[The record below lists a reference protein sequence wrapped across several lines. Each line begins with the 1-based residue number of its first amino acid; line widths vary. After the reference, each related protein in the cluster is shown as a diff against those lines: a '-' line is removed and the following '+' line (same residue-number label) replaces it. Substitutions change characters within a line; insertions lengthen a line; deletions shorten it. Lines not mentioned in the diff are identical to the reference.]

1 MNKVDLSEL
10 HKNVLNDALLRLKE
24 LLRAD
29 TASLFLFDGERQ
41 ELVLNSILNEHKLQ
55 FQGIRQRLGEGVA
68 GSVANA
74 GKAVLVKNIKT
85 DPRFRSQP
93 YHHYLTDSFLCI
105 PIVTSSGLIG
115 VINISDKGSGEAF
128 TEDDLRVAC
137 LTAQLT
143 SHIVEGQKGL
153 AQLREENEL
162 LKKEKAA
169 TKEKQVFLE
178 KFASMGKLAG
188 GIVHEINNP
197 LDAVIRYTN
206 MLIERD
212 LDKALAHEY
221 LNEIKVGLTRI
232 LKITRSLREFSQQL
246 NDNRY
251 QELVDIHEVL
261 EEALSLFRSHFFS
274 GKIRIQKKYQTTLP
288 KVIDKG
294 LCRVFSNIVK
304 NAIDAMADGGTLV
317 VGTTQDDDFI
327 QITFQDTGCGVPE
340 EIKEKIFTPFFT
352 TKPIGQGIGLGLPI
366 CFEVIQRYG
375 GRIDVDSSPQKGT
388 LFTVRLPLKFAF
400 PVSSVTKS

>member
-10 HKNVLNDALLRLKE
+10 HKNILNDALLQLKE
-24 LLRAD
+24 ILRAD
-29 TASLFLFDGERQ
+29 TASLFLMDGERQ
-41 ELVLNSILNEHKLQ
+41 ELVLNSILNERKIQ
-55 FQGIRQRLGEGVA
+55 FKGIRQRLGEGVA

-85 DPRFRSQP
+85 DPRFRSQRF
-93 YHHYLTDSFLCI
+93 HHYHTDSFICI

-143 SHIVEGQKGL
+143 SHIVEGQRNL
-153 AQLREENEL
+153 AQLKDENQQI
-162 LKKEKAA
+162 KREKAEA
-169 TKEKQVFLE
+169 KEQQAFLE

-212 LDKALAHEY
+212 LDRSLAHEY

-246 NDNRY
+246 NDNRF
-251 QELVDIHEVL
+251 QDLVDIHEVL
-261 EEALSLFRSHFFS
+261 EEALSLFRTHFYG
-274 GKIRIQKKYQTTLP
+274 GKVRVQKKYQASLP

-294 LCRVFSNIVK
+294 LCRVFSNIIK
-304 NAIDAMADGGTLV
+304 NAIDAMAEGGTIV
-317 VGTTQDDDFI
+317 IATVQNEEFI
-327 QITFQDTGCGVPE
+327 QISFRDSGPGVP
-340 EIKEKIFTPFFT
+340 KDLQEKIFTPFFT

-375 GRIDVDSSPQKGT
+375 GRIDVESSPQNGT
-388 LFTVRLPLKFAF
+388 CFTVCLPLKFAF
-400 PVSSVTKS
+400 PAS